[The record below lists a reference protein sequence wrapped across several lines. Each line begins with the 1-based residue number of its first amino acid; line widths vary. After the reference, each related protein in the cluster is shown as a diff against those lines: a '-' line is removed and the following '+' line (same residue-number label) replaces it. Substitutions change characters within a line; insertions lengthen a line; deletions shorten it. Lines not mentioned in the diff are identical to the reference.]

1 MFILYW
7 YSRRLEIFHTRAE
20 LWRYAVA
27 RGLTEAGGTE
37 FLLRPGYRV
46 VEEEG

>member
-1 MFILYW
+1 MFVLYW
-7 YSRRLEIFHTRAE
+7 YSRRLEIFHTREA
-20 LWRYAVA
+20 LWEYAVT
-27 RGLTEAGGTE
+27 RGCSAASGSE

>member
-7 YSRRLEIFHTRAE
+7 YTRRIEIFHTRQA
-20 LWRYAVA
+20 LWRYAV
-27 RGLTEAGGTE
+27 RCGCTEPSNTE

-46 VEEEG
+46 VEEED